1 MAKLVDAPHSK
12 CGGFGHGGSSP
23 PLPINSSYKMLTTK
37 TRFQTF
43 EEYLEYDD
51 NSEKLYELF
60 NGELIEMPPESGLNI
75 EIANFLFLK
84 FASLVGHRRVRGHGL
99 ELEVRGEPKNRYPDL
114 TIIREEHIQ
123 QLSKR
128 NTIRLFM
135 SPPLLVIEVVSPGD
149 IQRERDYIAKRIQ
162 YQDCSVPEYWI
173 IDPQAQS
180 ILVLELKGDSYQEVG
195 NFSKNSLIQS
205 PMFQEL
211 ELKVS
216 EVF

>member
-1 MAKLVDAPHSK
+1 
-12 CGGFGHGGSSP
+12 
-23 PLPINSSYKMLTTK
+23 MLTTK
-37 TRFQTF
+37 LRFQTF

-84 FASLVGHRRVRGHGL
+84 FSSLVGHRRVRGHGL

-162 YQDCSVPEYWI
+162 YQDCRIPEYWI
-173 IDPQAQS
+173 IDPQTQS
-180 ILVLELKGDSYQEVG
+180 ILVLELKENSYQEVG
-195 NFSKNSLIQS
+195 NFSQDDLVES